1 MKILEMNS
9 GIREVKTA
17 WKAIERVHKQA
28 REAYL
33 TPKEKTTNIDD
44 ESGCMLGEVHCKTY
58 ATIYEDYQ
66 TLLGNLS
73 SVLPHL
79 SLLSGGT
86 THEASHLPTLT
97 PPSTYFSP
105 ASLTALLANLS

>member
-1 MKILEMNS
+1 MMKILEMNG

-33 TPKEKTTNIDD
+33 TPKERTTDD
-44 ESGCMLGEVHCKTY
+44 ESVCILGEVHCKTY
-58 ATIYEDYQ
+58 ATIFEDYQ
-66 TLLGNLS
+66 TLLGNLH

-79 SLLSGGT
+79 SLLSGAPL
-86 THEASHLPTLT
+86 EASHLPTLT
-97 PPSTYFSP
+97 PPSTFLSP
-105 ASLTALLANLS
+105 ASLTNLLANLSLL

>member
-1 MKILEMNS
+1 MKILEMNG

-33 TPKEKTTNIDD
+33 TPKEKTTNTDD
-44 ESGCMLGEVHCKTY
+44 ESGCILGEVHCKTY
-58 ATIYEDYQ
+58 ASLFEDYQ
-66 TLLGNLS
+66 TLLGNLA
-73 SVLPHL
+73 SVVPHL
-79 SLLSGGT
+79 SLLSGT

-105 ASLTALLANLS
+105 ASLTALLVNLS